1 MENNKDLKVEINNSK
16 AKGPPEG
23 YIGTEHEREPG
34 REYKRDHEK
43 GHVTDDDDSESSD
56 SNRETNI
63 HRNVKTT
70 ENESRGIWESIFIAL
85 SYILVIIT
93 FPISIFMCLVVLQEY
108 QRAVVLRLGRLRPGG
123 AKGPGL
129 MFIVPCVD
137 QYQKVDL
144 RTTSLDVPPQDI
156 LTKDSVTVS
165 VDAVVYYRI
174 NNPLDV
180 VLQVIDPAYC
190 CQLLAMTTLRNVTGL
205 YMLIELVSAKKTLS
219 KKIKS
224 MLDSTG
230 ATDPWGI
237 RIERVEITD
246 ILMPESLQRA
256 MAVEQEA
263 RREAMAKVA
272 AANGERDA
280 VKSLKEAADV
290 MESNPIALQLR
301 YLQTLNTIC
310 NDQTEA
316 IVFPLPI
323 DILAKIIK

>member
-1 MENNKDLKVEINNSK
+1 MENKSDNK
-16 AKGPPEG
+16 AKELPEG
-23 YIGTEHEREPG
+23 YKEIDHIKLSPTNKSHE
-34 REYKRDHEK
+34 
-43 GHVTDDDDSESSD
+43 TDDDDSESSD
-56 SNRETNI
+56 SGRLTNI

-70 ENESRGIWESIFIAL
+70 ENQPRGIWETIFIAI
-85 SYILVIIT
+85 SYILVIVF
-93 FPISIFMCLVVLQEY
+93 FPISVFMCLVVLQEY

-123 AKGPGL
+123 PKGPGL
-129 MFIVPCVD
+129 IFIVPCVD

-174 NNPLDV
+174 SNPLDV
-180 VLQVIDPAYC
+180 ALQVIDPAYC

-219 KKIKS
+219 RQIKN

-280 VKSLKEAADV
+280 VKALKEAADI

-323 DILAKIIK
+323 DILQKLMK

>member
-1 MENNKDLKVEINNSK
+1 MENNKDLKVEINDSK

-23 YIGTEHEREPG
+23 YIET
-34 REYKRDHEK
+34 DHEK

-129 MFIVPCVD
+129 MFVVPCVD